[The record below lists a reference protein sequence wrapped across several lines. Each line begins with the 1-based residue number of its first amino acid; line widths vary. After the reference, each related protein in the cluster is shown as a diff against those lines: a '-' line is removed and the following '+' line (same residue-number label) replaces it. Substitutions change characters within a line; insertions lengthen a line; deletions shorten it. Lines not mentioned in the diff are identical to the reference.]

1 MLESLPGVEAD
12 RVRHNEAGAGAG
24 FRLPPSDE
32 ARGFFL
38 ANTKERREMRT
49 IHRTHEVAALREAL
63 AARLPATAPAA
74 PQKHD
79 ELEER
84 CRLYLRHLRWPGGV
98 ECPRCEEHDRLL
110 WLDARDKWH
119 CYSCRYQFSV
129 TAGTLFHSSHLP
141 LWKWFVSVQLM
152 TETPHGISANRLRQI
167 LGGSYKTFWFTT
179 HRIRVAMRGR
189 GQPLLREVVGDFASR
204 RRLAGPHHHLSEKYL
219 SAYAEER
226 RWLEANQDNPHVFRD
241 TILALVRGEGL
252 SYEQLVAAR

>member
-1 MLESLPGVEAD
+1 MRTTDRTHDVIALRDTLAGRLPH
-12 RVRHNEAGAGAG
+12 RPAGA
-24 FRLPPSDE
+24 PHKP
-32 ARGFFL
+32 
-38 ANTKERREMRT
+38 
-49 IHRTHEVAALREAL
+49 
-63 AARLPATAPAA
+63 
-74 PQKHD
+74 D

-84 CRLYLRHLRWPGGV
+84 CRLYLQQLRWPAGI
-98 ECPRCEEHDRLL
+98 ECPRCDEHDRLL
-110 WLDARDKWH
+110 WLDSRDKWH

-152 TETPHGISANRLRQI
+152 TETTHGISANRLRQI

-189 GQPLLREVVGDFASR
+189 GTPLLRSVVGDFGVRELGDR
-204 RRLAGPHHHLSEKYL
+204 RRVAGPHHHLSEKYL
-219 SAYAEER
+219 AAYVEER

-252 SYEQLVAAR
+252 SYDQLVATR

>member
-1 MLESLPGVEAD
+1 
-12 RVRHNEAGAGAG
+12 
-24 FRLPPSDE
+24 
-32 ARGFFL
+32 
-38 ANTKERREMRT
+38 MRMT
-49 IHRTHEVAALREAL
+49 NRTHDVTELRNAL
-63 AARLPATAPAA
+63 ASRLPARP
-74 PQKHD
+74 PGGPSKHD

-84 CRLYLRHLRWPGGV
+84 CRLYLQQLRWPAGV
-98 ECPRCEEHDRLL
+98 ECPRCDENERLL
-110 WLDARDKWH
+110 WLDSRDKWH

-189 GQPLLREVVGDFASR
+189 GQPLLRDVVGDLASR
-204 RRLAGPHHHLSEKYL
+204 RLVAGPHHHLSEKYL
-219 SAYAEER
+219 AAYVEER

-252 SYEQLVAAR
+252 SYDQLVAAR

>member
-1 MLESLPGVEAD
+1 
-12 RVRHNEAGAGAG
+12 
-24 FRLPPSDE
+24 
-32 ARGFFL
+32 
-38 ANTKERREMRT
+38 MRT
-49 IHRTHEVAALREAL
+49 DYPTHDVNALRNDL
-63 AARLPATAPAA
+63 AVRLPARPPGGAKK
-74 PQKHD
+74 QD

-84 CRLYLRHLRWPGGV
+84 CRLYLQALRWPAGV
-98 ECPRCEEHDRLL
+98 ECPRCDENDRLL
-110 WLDARDKWH
+110 WLDSREKWH

-152 TETPHGISANRLRQI
+152 TESRQGISANQLRHI

-189 GQPLLREVVGDFASR
+189 GHTLLRSVVGELGDR
-204 RRLAGPHHHLSEKYL
+204 RVVAGPHHHLSDKYL
-219 SAYAEER
+219 SAYVEER
-226 RWLEANQDNPHVFRD
+226 RFIEANRDNPHVFRD